1 MHQHGG
7 DLDAIQNKY
16 HIPKNEIIDFSGNI
30 NPLGFPKSVK
40 QQLVN
45 NLDIICVYP
54 DKNYTALRKA
64 ISNYTGADIGHIVV
78 GNGSTELISTF
89 IKIAQAKQ
97 TLIVAPAYSEY
108 EREVTLCGSSYCY
121 FALKEEEAFCL
132 NVSRLISELTS
143 EIGLLI
149 LCNPN
154 NPTGTV
160 ATKIQL
166 EQILQ
171 HCKQNHIS
179 VMIDETYMEFC
190 ENLEECCAIPL
201 VEKFDNLFVIR
212 GTSKFFASPGIR
224 LGYGISSNAV
234 FLETL
239 KKNQDPW
246 SVNSI
251 AAFAGELLFSDK
263 EFIQQTKMLIS
274 AERKRCIEQLKQFQ
288 NITVYHSSSNFILLK
303 LKTNVINSHE
313 LFEKLIQKKLLV
325 RDASSFTF
333 LDDTF
338 LRFCI
343 RMPEH
348 NTALLEQ
355 LRELVEQKK

>member
-16 HIPKNEIIDFSGNI
+16 HIPKNEIVDFSGNI
-30 NPLGFPKSVK
+30 NPLGFPDSVK
-40 QQLVN
+40 QRLAK

-54 DKNYTALRKA
+54 DKNYAALRKA
-64 ISNYTGADIGHIVV
+64 ISNYTGAEAEHIVV

-89 IKIAQAKQ
+89 IKIAQTKQ

-108 EREVTLCGSSYCY
+108 EREVTLCGSEYRY
-121 FALKEEEAFCL
+121 FALEEKEQFCL
-132 NVSRLISELTS
+132 NVSKLIAALTS
-143 EIGLLI
+143 DIGLLV

-154 NPTGTV
+154 NPTGTIV
-160 ATKIQL
+160 TKIQL

-171 HCKQNHIS
+171 HCKQNNIS

-190 ENLEECCAIPL
+190 DNLEECCAIPL
-201 VEKFDNLFVIR
+201 AKKFDNLFVIR
-212 GTSKFFASPGIR
+212 GVSKFFAAPGMR
-224 LGYGISSNAV
+224 LGYGISSNKV

-246 SVNSI
+246 SVNSV
-251 AAFAGELLFSDK
+251 AAFAGELLFSKK
-263 EFIQQTKMLIS
+263 EFIQKTKTLIS
-274 AERKRCIEQLKQFQ
+274 TERKRCIEQLKQFQ
-288 NITVYHSSSNFILLK
+288 NMKVYHSSSNFILMK
-303 LKTNVINSHE
+303 LKTDTINSHQI
-313 LFEKLIQKKLLV
+313 FEKLIQKKLLV
-325 RDASSFTF
+325 RDASSFAF

-355 LRELVEQKK
+355 LRELVE

>member
-16 HIPKNEIIDFSGNI
+16 HIPKNEIVDFSGNI
-30 NPLGFPKSVK
+30 NPLGFPDSVK
-40 QQLVN
+40 QRLTK

-54 DKNYTALRKA
+54 DKNYAALRKA
-64 ISNYTGADIGHIVV
+64 ISNYTGAEAEHIVV

-108 EREVTLCGSSYCY
+108 EREVTLCGSEYRY
-121 FALKEEEAFCL
+121 FALEEKEQFCL
-132 NVSRLISELTS
+132 NVSKLIAALTS
-143 EIGLLI
+143 DIGLLV

-154 NPTGTV
+154 NPTGTIV
-160 ATKIQL
+160 TKIQL

-171 HCKQNHIS
+171 HCKQNNIS

-190 ENLEECCAIPL
+190 DNLEECCAIPL
-201 VEKFDNLFVIR
+201 AKKFDNLFVIR
-212 GTSKFFASPGIR
+212 GVSKFFAAPGMR
-224 LGYGISSNAV
+224 LGYGISSNNV

-246 SVNSI
+246 SVNSV

-263 EFIQQTKMLIS
+263 EFIQKTKTLIS
-274 AERKRCIEQLKQFQ
+274 TERKRCIEQLKQFQ
-288 NITVYHSSSNFILLK
+288 NMKVYHSSSNFILMK
-303 LKTNVINSHE
+303 LKTNAINSHQI
-313 LFEKLIQKKLLV
+313 FEKLIQKKLLV
-325 RDASSFTF
+325 RDASSFAF

-355 LRELVEQKK
+355 LRELIE

>member
-1 MHQHGG
+1 MMHQHGG

-16 HIPKNEIIDFSGNI
+16 HIPKNEIVDFSGNI
-30 NPLGFPKSVK
+30 NPLGFPDSVK
-40 QQLVN
+40 QRLAK

-54 DKNYTALRKA
+54 DKNYAALRKA
-64 ISNYTGADIGHIVV
+64 ISNYTGAEAEHIVV

-108 EREVTLCGSSYCY
+108 EREVTLCGSEYRY
-121 FALKEEEAFCL
+121 FALEEKEQFCL
-132 NVSRLISELTS
+132 NVSKLIAALTS
-143 EIGLLI
+143 DIGLLV

-154 NPTGTV
+154 NPTGTIV
-160 ATKIQL
+160 TKIQL

-171 HCKQNHIS
+171 HCKQNNIS

-190 ENLEECCAIPL
+190 DNLEECCAIPL
-201 VEKFDNLFVIR
+201 AKKFDNLFVIR
-212 GTSKFFASPGIR
+212 GVSKFFAAPGMR
-224 LGYGISSNAV
+224 LGYGISSNNV

-246 SVNSI
+246 SVNSV

-263 EFIQQTKMLIS
+263 EFIQKTKTLIS
-274 AERKRCIEQLKQFQ
+274 TERKRCIEQLKQFQ
-288 NITVYHSSSNFILLK
+288 NMKVYHSSSNFILMK
-303 LKTNVINSHE
+303 LKTNAINSHQI
-313 LFEKLIQKKLLV
+313 FEKLIQKKLLV
-325 RDASSFTF
+325 RDASSFAF

-355 LRELVEQKK
+355 LRELIE

>member
-1 MHQHGG
+1 MMHQHGG

-16 HIPKNEIIDFSGNI
+16 HIPKNEIVDFSGNI
-30 NPLGFPKSVK
+30 NPLGFPDSVK
-40 QQLVN
+40 QRLAK

-54 DKNYTALRKA
+54 DKNYAALRKA
-64 ISNYTGADIGHIVV
+64 ISNYTGAEAEHIVV

-108 EREVTLCGSSYCY
+108 EREVTLCGSEYRY
-121 FALKEEEAFCL
+121 FALEEKEQFCL
-132 NVSRLISELTS
+132 NVSKLIAALTS
-143 EIGLLI
+143 DIGLLV

-154 NPTGTV
+154 NPTGTIV
-160 ATKIQL
+160 TKIQL

-171 HCKQNHIS
+171 HCKQNNIS

-190 ENLEECCAIPL
+190 DNLEECCAIPL
-201 VEKFDNLFVIR
+201 AKKFDNLFVIR
-212 GTSKFFASPGIR
+212 GVSKFFAAPGMR
-224 LGYGISSNAV
+224 LGYGISSNNM

-246 SVNSI
+246 SVNSV

-263 EFIQQTKMLIS
+263 EFIQKTKTLIS
-274 AERKRCIEQLKQFQ
+274 TERKRCIEQLKQFQ
-288 NITVYHSSSNFILLK
+288 NMKVYHSSSNFILMK
-303 LKTNVINSHE
+303 LKTNAINSHQI
-313 LFEKLIQKKLLV
+313 FEKLIQKKLLV
-325 RDASSFTF
+325 RDASSFAF

-355 LRELVEQKK
+355 LRELIE

>member
-16 HIPKNEIIDFSGNI
+16 HIPKNEIVDFSGNI
-30 NPLGFPKSVK
+30 NPLGFPDSVK
-40 QQLVN
+40 QRLTK

-54 DKNYTALRKA
+54 DKNYAALRKA
-64 ISNYTGADIGHIVV
+64 ISNYTGAEAEHIVV

-108 EREVTLCGSSYCY
+108 EREVTLCGSEYRY
-121 FALKEEEAFCL
+121 FALEEKEQFCL
-132 NVSRLISELTS
+132 NVSKLIAALTS
-143 EIGLLI
+143 DIGLLV

-154 NPTGTV
+154 NPTGTIV
-160 ATKIQL
+160 TKIQL

-171 HCKQNHIS
+171 HCKQNNIS

-190 ENLEECCAIPL
+190 DNLEECCAIPL
-201 VEKFDNLFVIR
+201 AKKFDNLFVIR
-212 GTSKFFASPGIR
+212 GVSKFFAAPGMR
-224 LGYGISSNAV
+224 LGYGISSNNM

-246 SVNSI
+246 SVNSV

-263 EFIQQTKMLIS
+263 EFIQKTKTLIS
-274 AERKRCIEQLKQFQ
+274 TERKRCIEQLKQFQ
-288 NITVYHSSSNFILLK
+288 NMKVYHSSSNFILMK
-303 LKTNVINSHE
+303 LKTNAINSHQI
-313 LFEKLIQKKLLV
+313 FEKLIQKKLLV
-325 RDASSFTF
+325 RDASSFAF

-355 LRELVEQKK
+355 LRELIE

>member
-16 HIPKNEIIDFSGNI
+16 HIPKNEIVDFSGNI
-30 NPLGFPKSVK
+30 NPLGFPDSVK
-40 QQLVN
+40 QRLAK

-54 DKNYTALRKA
+54 DKNYAALRKA
-64 ISNYTGADIGHIVV
+64 ISNYTGAEAEHIVV

-108 EREVTLCGSSYCY
+108 EREVTLCGSEYRY
-121 FALKEEEAFCL
+121 FALEEKEQFCL
-132 NVSRLISELTS
+132 NVSKLIAALTS
-143 EIGLLI
+143 DIGLLV

-154 NPTGTV
+154 NPTGTIV
-160 ATKIQL
+160 TKIQL

-171 HCKQNHIS
+171 HCKQNNIS

-190 ENLEECCAIPL
+190 DNLEECCAIPL
-201 VEKFDNLFVIR
+201 AKKFDNLFVIR
-212 GTSKFFASPGIR
+212 GVSKFFAAPGMR
-224 LGYGISSNAV
+224 LGYGISSNNM

-246 SVNSI
+246 SVNSV

-263 EFIQQTKMLIS
+263 EFIQKTKTLIS
-274 AERKRCIEQLKQFQ
+274 TERKRCIEQLKQFQ
-288 NITVYHSSSNFILLK
+288 NMKVYHSSSNFILMK
-303 LKTNVINSHE
+303 LKTNEINSHQI
-313 LFEKLIQKKLLV
+313 FEKLIQKKLLV
-325 RDASSFTF
+325 RDASSFAF

-355 LRELVEQKK
+355 LRELIE

>member
-16 HIPKNEIIDFSGNI
+16 HIPKNEIVDFSGNI
-30 NPLGFPKSVK
+30 NPLGFPDSVK
-40 QQLVN
+40 QRLAK

-54 DKNYTALRKA
+54 DKNYAALRKA
-64 ISNYTGADIGHIVV
+64 ISNYTGAEAEHIVV

-108 EREVTLCGSSYCY
+108 EREVTLCGSEYRY
-121 FALKEEEAFCL
+121 FALEEKEQFCL
-132 NVSRLISELTS
+132 NVSKLIAALTS
-143 EIGLLI
+143 DIGLLV

-154 NPTGTV
+154 NPTGTIV
-160 ATKIQL
+160 TKIQL

-171 HCKQNHIS
+171 HCKQNNIS

-190 ENLEECCAIPL
+190 DNLEECCAIPL
-201 VEKFDNLFVIR
+201 AKKFDNLFVIR
-212 GTSKFFASPGIR
+212 GVSKFFAAPGMR
-224 LGYGISSNAV
+224 LGYGISSNNM

-246 SVNSI
+246 SVNSV

-263 EFIQQTKMLIS
+263 EFIQKTKTLIS
-274 AERKRCIEQLKQFQ
+274 TERKRCIEQLKQFQ
-288 NITVYHSSSNFILLK
+288 NMKVYHSSSNFILMK
-303 LKTNVINSHE
+303 LKTNAINSHQI
-313 LFEKLIQKKLLV
+313 FEKLIQKKLLV
-325 RDASSFTF
+325 RDASSFAF

-355 LRELVEQKK
+355 LRELIE

>member
-1 MHQHGG
+1 MMHQHGG

-16 HIPKNEIIDFSGNI
+16 HIPKNEIVDFSGNI
-30 NPLGFPKSVK
+30 NPLGFPDSVK
-40 QQLVN
+40 QRLAK

-54 DKNYTALRKA
+54 DKNYAALRKA
-64 ISNYTGADIGHIVV
+64 ISNYTGAEAEHIVV

-108 EREVTLCGSSYCY
+108 EREVMLCGSEYRY
-121 FALKEEEAFCL
+121 FALEEKEQFCL
-132 NVSRLISELTS
+132 NVSKLIAALTS
-143 EIGLLI
+143 DIGLLV

-154 NPTGTV
+154 NPTGTIV
-160 ATKIQL
+160 TKIQL

-171 HCKQNHIS
+171 HCKQNNIS

-190 ENLEECCAIPL
+190 DNLEECCAIPL
-201 VEKFDNLFVIR
+201 AKKFDNLFVIR
-212 GTSKFFASPGIR
+212 GVSKFFAAPGMR
-224 LGYGISSNAV
+224 LGYGISSNNV

-246 SVNSI
+246 SVNSV

-263 EFIQQTKMLIS
+263 EFIQKTKTLIS
-274 AERKRCIEQLKQFQ
+274 TERKRCIEQLKQFQ
-288 NITVYHSSSNFILLK
+288 NMKVYHSSSNFILMK
-303 LKTNVINSHE
+303 LKTNAINSHQI
-313 LFEKLIQKKLLV
+313 FEKLIQKKLLV
-325 RDASSFTF
+325 RDASSFAF

-355 LRELVEQKK
+355 LRELIE

>member
-16 HIPKNEIIDFSGNI
+16 HIPKNEIVDFSGNI
-30 NPLGFPKSVK
+30 NPLGFPDSVK
-40 QQLVN
+40 QRLAK

-54 DKNYTALRKA
+54 DKNYAALRKA
-64 ISNYTGADIGHIVV
+64 ISNYTGAEAEHIVV

-108 EREVTLCGSSYCY
+108 EREVTLCGSEYRY
-121 FALKEEEAFCL
+121 FALEEKEQFCL
-132 NVSRLISELTS
+132 NVSKLIAALTS
-143 EIGLLI
+143 DIGLLV

-154 NPTGTV
+154 NPTGTIV
-160 ATKIQL
+160 TKIQL

-171 HCKQNHIS
+171 HCKQNNIS

-190 ENLEECCAIPL
+190 DNLEECCAIPL
-201 VEKFDNLFVIR
+201 AKKFDNLFVIR
-212 GTSKFFASPGIR
+212 GVSKFFAAPGMR
-224 LGYGISSNAV
+224 LGYGISSNNM

-246 SVNSI
+246 SVNSV

-263 EFIQQTKMLIS
+263 EFIKKTKTLIS
-274 AERKRCIEQLKQFQ
+274 TERKRCIEQLKQFQ
-288 NITVYHSSSNFILLK
+288 NMKVYHSSSNFILMK
-303 LKTNVINSHE
+303 LKTNAINSHQI
-313 LFEKLIQKKLLV
+313 FEKLIQKKLLV
-325 RDASSFTF
+325 RDASSFAF

-355 LRELVEQKK
+355 LRELIE

>member
-1 MHQHGG
+1 MMHQHCG

-16 HIPKNEIIDFSGNI
+16 HIPKNEIVDFSGNI
-30 NPLGFPKSVK
+30 NPLGFPDSVK
-40 QQLVN
+40 QRLAK
-45 NLDIICVYP
+45 NLDIVCVYP

-64 ISNYTGADIGHIVV
+64 ISNYTGAKVEHIVV

-89 IKIAQAKQ
+89 IKIAQAKK

-108 EREVTLCGSSYCY
+108 EREVTLCGSQYCY
-121 FALKEEEAFCL
+121 FALEEKQQFCL
-132 NVSRLISELTS
+132 NVSKLISALTS

-154 NPTGTV
+154 NPTGTIV
-160 ATKIQL
+160 TKIQL
-166 EQILQ
+166 EEILQ
-171 HCKQNHIS
+171 HCSKNNIS

-201 VEKFDNLFVIR
+201 AEKFDNLFVIR
-212 GTSKFFASPGIR
+212 GTSKFFAAPGIR

-239 KKNQDPW
+239 KQNQDPW

-263 EFIQQTKMLIS
+263 EFIQQTKTLIS
-274 AERKRCIEQLKQFQ
+274 TERKRCIEQLRQFQ
-288 NITVYHSSSNFILLK
+288 NMTVYASSSNFILMK
-303 LKTNVINSHE
+303 LQTNAINSHKI
-313 LFEKLIQKKLLV
+313 FEKLIQKKLLV
-325 RDASSFTF
+325 RDASSFAF

-343 RMPEH
+343 RMPEQ
-348 NTALLEQ
+348 NTALLQQ
-355 LRELVEQKK
+355 LKELVE

>member
-16 HIPKNEIIDFSGNI
+16 HIPKNEIVDFSGNI
-30 NPLGFPKSVK
+30 NPLGFPDSVK
-40 QQLVN
+40 QRLAK

-54 DKNYTALRKA
+54 DKNYAALRKA
-64 ISNYTGADIGHIVV
+64 ISNYTGAEAEHIVV

-108 EREVTLCGSSYCY
+108 EREVTLCGSEYRY
-121 FALKEEEAFCL
+121 FALEEKEQFCL
-132 NVSRLISELTS
+132 NVSKLIAALTS
-143 EIGLLI
+143 DIGLLV

-154 NPTGTV
+154 NPTGTIV
-160 ATKIQL
+160 TKIQL

-171 HCKQNHIS
+171 HCKQNNIS

-190 ENLEECCAIPL
+190 DNLEECCAIPL
-201 VEKFDNLFVIR
+201 AKKFDNLFVIR
-212 GTSKFFASPGIR
+212 GVSKFFAAPGMR
-224 LGYGISSNAV
+224 LGYGISSNKV

-246 SVNSI
+246 SVNSV
-251 AAFAGELLFSDK
+251 AAFAGELLFSEK
-263 EFIQQTKMLIS
+263 EFIQKTKTLIS
-274 AERKRCIEQLKQFQ
+274 TERKRCIEQLKQFQ
-288 NITVYHSSSNFILLK
+288 NMKVYHSSSNFILMK
-303 LKTNVINSHE
+303 LKTDTINSHQI
-313 LFEKLIQKKLLV
+313 FEKLIQKKLLV
-325 RDASSFTF
+325 RDASSFAF

-355 LRELVEQKK
+355 LRELVE

>member
-16 HIPKNEIIDFSGNI
+16 HIPKNEIVDFSGNI
-30 NPLGFPKSVK
+30 NPLGFPDSVK
-40 QQLVN
+40 QRLAK

-54 DKNYTALRKA
+54 DKNYAALRKA
-64 ISNYTGADIGHIVV
+64 ISNYTGAEAEHIVV

-108 EREVTLCGSSYCY
+108 EREVTLCGSEYRY
-121 FALKEEEAFCL
+121 FALEEKEQFCL
-132 NVSRLISELTS
+132 NVSKLIAALTS
-143 EIGLLI
+143 DIGLLV

-154 NPTGTV
+154 NPTGTIV
-160 ATKIQL
+160 TKIQL

-171 HCKQNHIS
+171 HCKQNNIS

-190 ENLEECCAIPL
+190 DNLEECCAIPL
-201 VEKFDNLFVIR
+201 AKKFDNLFVIR
-212 GTSKFFASPGIR
+212 GVSKFFAAPGMR
-224 LGYGISSNAV
+224 LGYGISSNNV

-246 SVNSI
+246 SVNSV

-263 EFIQQTKMLIS
+263 EFIQKTKTLIS
-274 AERKRCIEQLKQFQ
+274 TERKRCIEQLKQFQ
-288 NITVYHSSSNFILLK
+288 NMKVYHSSSNFILMK
-303 LKTNVINSHE
+303 LKTNAINSHQI
-313 LFEKLIQKKLLV
+313 FEKLIQKKLLV
-325 RDASSFTF
+325 RDASSFAF

-355 LRELVEQKK
+355 LRELIE

>member
-16 HIPKNEIIDFSGNI
+16 HIPKNEIVDFSGNI
-30 NPLGFPKSVK
+30 NPLGFPDSVK
-40 QQLVN
+40 QLLAK

-54 DKNYTALRKA
+54 DKNYAALRKA
-64 ISNYTGADIGHIVV
+64 ICNYTGAEAEHIVV

-108 EREVTLCGSSYCY
+108 EREVTLCGSEYRY
-121 FALKEEEAFCL
+121 FALEEKEQFCL
-132 NVSRLISELTS
+132 NVSKLIAALTS
-143 EIGLLI
+143 DIGLLV

-154 NPTGTV
+154 NPTGTIV
-160 ATKIQL
+160 TKIQL

-171 HCKQNHIS
+171 HCKQNNIF

-190 ENLEECCAIPL
+190 DNLEECCAIPL
-201 VEKFDNLFVIR
+201 AKKFDNLFVIR
-212 GTSKFFASPGIR
+212 GVSKFFAAPGMR
-224 LGYGISSNAV
+224 LGYGISSNNV

-246 SVNSI
+246 SVNSV

-263 EFIQQTKMLIS
+263 EFIQKTKTLIS
-274 AERKRCIEQLKQFQ
+274 TERKRCIEQLKQFQ
-288 NITVYHSSSNFILLK
+288 NMKVYHSSSNFILMK
-303 LKTNVINSHE
+303 LKTNAINSHQI
-313 LFEKLIQKKLLV
+313 FEKLIQKKLLV
-325 RDASSFTF
+325 RDASSFAF

-355 LRELVEQKK
+355 LRELIE

>member
-1 MHQHGG
+1 MMHQHGG

-30 NPLGFPKSVK
+30 NPLGFPKNVK
-40 QQLVN
+40 ERLAN

-54 DKNYTALRKA
+54 DKNYAALRKA
-64 ISNYTGADIGHIVV
+64 ISNYTGADTEHIVV

-108 EREVTLCGSSYCY
+108 EREVTLCGSSYRY
-121 FALKEEEAFCL
+121 FALKEEEEFCL
-132 NVSRLISELTS
+132 NVSELISELTS

-190 ENLEECCAIPL
+190 ENLEQCCAIPL
-201 VEKFDNLFVIR
+201 AKKFDNLFVIR

-263 EFIQQTKMLIS
+263 EFIQQTKTLIFT
-274 AERKRCIEQLKQFQ
+274 ERKRCVEQLEQFK

-303 LKTNVINSHE
+303 LKTNAINSHE

-325 RDASSFTF
+325 RDASSFAF

-348 NTALLEQ
+348 NTALLQQ
-355 LRELVEQKK
+355 LKELVE

>member
-1 MHQHGG
+1 MMHQHGG

-16 HIPKNEIIDFSGNI
+16 HIPKNEIVDFSGNI
-30 NPLGFPKSVK
+30 NPLGFPDSVK
-40 QQLVN
+40 QRLAK

-54 DKNYTALRKA
+54 DKNYAALRKA
-64 ISNYTGADIGHIVV
+64 ISNYTGAEAEHIVV

-108 EREVTLCGSSYCY
+108 EREVTLCGSEYRY
-121 FALKEEEAFCL
+121 FALEEKEQFCL
-132 NVSRLISELTS
+132 NVSKLIAALTS
-143 EIGLLI
+143 DIGLLV

-154 NPTGTV
+154 NPTGTIV
-160 ATKIQL
+160 TKIQL

-171 HCKQNHIS
+171 HCKQNNIS

-190 ENLEECCAIPL
+190 DNLEECCAIPL
-201 VEKFDNLFVIR
+201 AKKFDNLFVIR
-212 GTSKFFASPGIR
+212 GVSKFFAAPGMR
-224 LGYGISSNAV
+224 LGYGISSNNM

-246 SVNSI
+246 SVNSV

-263 EFIQQTKMLIS
+263 EFIQKTKTLIS
-274 AERKRCIEQLKQFQ
+274 TERKRCIEQLKQFQ
-288 NITVYHSSSNFILLK
+288 NMKVYHSSSNFILMK
-303 LKTNVINSHE
+303 LKTNAINSHQI
-313 LFEKLIQKKLLV
+313 FEKLIQKKLLV
-325 RDASSFTF
+325 RDASSFAF

-343 RMPEH
+343 RMPEQ
-348 NTALLEQ
+348 NTKLLE
-355 LRELVEQKK
+355 ELKILIE

>member
-1 MHQHGG
+1 MMHQHGG

-16 HIPKNEIIDFSGNI
+16 HIPKNEIVDFSGNI
-30 NPLGFPKSVK
+30 NPLGFPDSVK
-40 QQLVN
+40 QRLAK

-54 DKNYTALRKA
+54 DKNYAALRKA
-64 ISNYTGADIGHIVV
+64 ISNYTGAEAEHIVV

-108 EREVTLCGSSYCY
+108 EREVTLCGSEYRY
-121 FALKEEEAFCL
+121 FALEEKEQFCL
-132 NVSRLISELTS
+132 NVSKLIAALTS
-143 EIGLLI
+143 DIGLLV

-154 NPTGTV
+154 NPTGTIV
-160 ATKIQL
+160 TKIQL

-171 HCKQNHIS
+171 HCKQNNIF

-190 ENLEECCAIPL
+190 DNLEECCAIPL
-201 VEKFDNLFVIR
+201 AKKFDNLFVIR
-212 GTSKFFASPGIR
+212 GVSKFFAAPGMR
-224 LGYGISSNAV
+224 LGYGISSNNM

-246 SVNSI
+246 SVNSV

-263 EFIQQTKMLIS
+263 EFIQKTKTLIS
-274 AERKRCIEQLKQFQ
+274 TERKRCIEQLKQFQ
-288 NITVYHSSSNFILLK
+288 NMKVYHSSSNFILMK
-303 LKTNVINSHE
+303 LKTNAINSHQI
-313 LFEKLIQKKLLV
+313 FEKLIQKKLLV
-325 RDASSFTF
+325 RDASSFAF

-355 LRELVEQKK
+355 LRELIE